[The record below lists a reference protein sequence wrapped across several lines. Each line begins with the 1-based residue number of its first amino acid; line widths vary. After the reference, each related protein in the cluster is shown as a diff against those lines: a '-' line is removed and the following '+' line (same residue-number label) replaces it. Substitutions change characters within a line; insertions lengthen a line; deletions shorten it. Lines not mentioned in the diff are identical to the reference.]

1 MDSLKELEHAISTV
15 SQESTETDKEV
26 LISID
31 VEAAAIGRTH
41 SYSDRKPCWV
51 AVVDSEGKELLNLVI
66 QVPNMVSPLTKVTGL
81 TREDIEKGVPLDEA
95 LKRVHSLLIGL
106 GNNVTLVGQR
116 IDGDISWMQLK
127 KGVHY
132 AKVVELSEE
141 FRTYNERFNDYT
153 YYSLAKE
160 VYGVFGHL
168 MHDDRNHNPLEDA
181 QFSMKLYVEC
191 VSNPQKLK
199 MAKNLLRQMS
209 YRKEF
214 PRVLMAGN
222 QERNIDGCCGWGFDP
237 KKCLC
242 GAPTLRGT

>member
-1 MDSLKELEHAISTV
+1 MVEHS
-15 SQESTETDKEV
+15 
-26 LISID
+26 
-31 VEAAAIGRTH
+31 
-41 SYSDRKPCWV
+41 
-51 AVVDSEGKELLNLVI
+51 VI
-66 QVPNMVSPLTKVTGL
+66 F
-81 TREDIEKGVPLDEA
+81 IA
-95 LKRVHSLLIGL
+95 HSLLIGL

-191 VSNPQKLK
+191 VSKG
-199 MAKNLLRQMS
+199 RQETLDN
-209 YRKEF
+209 R
-214 PRVLMAGN
+214 PPAGMKSGRS
-222 QERNIDGCCGWGFDP
+222 QS
-237 KKCLC
+237 
-242 GAPTLRGT
+242 